1 MRNHGGMNACFEFA
15 SSVGAPNILVALSMS
30 PPLVPVPAL
39 VGTLVASCVALFL
52 VRSHG
57 SMKQQYLD
65 RIYGPGVKQRKL
77 EWWETDLD
85 PIFKEAVCSLAAKWR
100 TKQNSVWM

>member
-1 MRNHGGMNACFEFA
+1 MNACFDLA
-15 SSVGAPNILVALSMS
+15 SSVGALNIVAALSMN

-39 VGTLVASCVALFL
+39 VGTLVAACVALFL

-65 RIYGPGVKQRKL
+65 RLYGPGVKQRKF

-85 PIFKEAVCSLAAKWR
+85 PIFKEAVLSLASKCR